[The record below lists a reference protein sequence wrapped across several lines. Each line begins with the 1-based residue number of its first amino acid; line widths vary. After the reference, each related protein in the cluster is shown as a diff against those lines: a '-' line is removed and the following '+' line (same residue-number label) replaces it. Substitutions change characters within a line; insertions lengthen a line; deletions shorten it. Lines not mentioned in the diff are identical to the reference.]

1 MDKTA
6 EEFRK
11 AHADRQNLINQW
23 EVTIEQMQRRDNEMD
38 MAAGVSS
45 VKNHHILNIIKAPV
59 KIAFD
64 PARVILNSESCAI
77 QKMHPTLTILFAQ
90 NRSAQH

>member
-38 MAAGVSS
+38 HAAAVG
-45 VKNHHILNIIKAPV
+45 
-59 KIAFD
+59 
-64 PARVILNSESCAI
+64 
-77 QKMHPTLTILFAQ
+77 
-90 NRSAQH
+90 